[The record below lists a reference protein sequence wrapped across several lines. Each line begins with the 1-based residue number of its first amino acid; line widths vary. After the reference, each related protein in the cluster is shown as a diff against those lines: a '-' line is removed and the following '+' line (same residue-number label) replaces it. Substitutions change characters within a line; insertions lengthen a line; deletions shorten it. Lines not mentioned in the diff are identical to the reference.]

1 MRIYVHEP
9 DAELKLHED
18 VEESQTFREIC
29 TVEEQTFVF
38 LDDDDE
44 PVGVDLTIVEVVI
57 ARGRK
62 PGHHHVHRH
71 HCREITVEVHYG
83 GDTRPVRVTPNQTVA
98 TVLNKAI
105 AEYGIDPA
113 AGADLVLRRPG
124 SNEDLPQAE
133 HIGDLHAGPPCSLE
147 LNLLPAHRE
156 AG

>member
-9 DAELKLHED
+9 GTDLILHED
-18 VEESQTFREIC
+18 VAQTQTFREVC
-29 TVEEQTFVF
+29 TVAEEEFVF

-44 PVGVDLTIVEVVI
+44 PVEVDLTIVEVVI
-57 ARGRK
+57 ARGRH

-71 HCREITVEVHYG
+71 HCRQITVEVHYG
-83 GDTRPVRVTPNQTVA
+83 GDTRVVAVTPNQSVA
-98 TVLNKAI
+98 SVLSKAI
-105 AEYGIDPA
+105 AEFGVDPA

-133 HIGDLHAGPPCSLE
+133 HIGDLHAGPACAIE